1 MRKLNAVLLL
11 CLALLFVANVQA
23 QTNTGVNNAELNG
36 NYAFMFSGVTGNSGG
51 SSVFATVG
59 SFTADGSGNITSG
72 ELDANG
78 VAVGAVLT
86 AQAFTVSYSI
96 GSDHRVVMTLTNPAG

>member
-11 CLALLFVANVQA
+11 CLALLFGSNVQA
-23 QTNTGVNNAELNG
+23 QTNSGVNNAELNG

-51 SSVFATVG
+51 SSVFATG
-59 SFTADGSGNITSG
+59 GRFKADGSGNITSG
-72 ELDANG
+72 DVDANG

-86 AQAFTVSYSI
+86 AQAFT
-96 GSDHRVVMTLTNPAG
+96 GSSSTGTHHRGVMTWN